1 MATLQQW
8 LEDLGLGEYTKA
20 FADNAV
26 DLEIIADL
34 DDGDLEKIGA
44 KLGHRKKILKA
55 IAALAESPLTP
66 PPAAPAR
73 EAERRQITVMFCD
86 LVGSTA
92 LSEQL
97 DPEDLRTLMQ
107 AYQKAAG
114 TVIRALRRPRRA
126 ISRRRLDDLLRLAAS
141 ARG

>member
-34 DDGDLEKIGA
+34 DDGDLEKIGV

-55 IAALAESPLTP
+55 IAALAESPLIP
-66 PPAAPAR
+66 PPPPPPPRRRRPPAR
-73 EAERRQITVMFCD
+73 RSGGR
-86 LVGSTA
+86 
-92 LSEQL
+92 
-97 DPEDLRTLMQ
+97 
-107 AYQKAAG
+107 
-114 TVIRALRRPRRA
+114 
-126 ISRRRLDDLLRLAAS
+126 SR
-141 ARG
+141 